1 LLYWYKKIQI
11 LTQLGEQA
19 MARVKE
25 KGSKIRRRGARRGR
39 TRRTRRTRRKKRGAK
54 RQASK
59 ARGEKRGKRRRA
71 HRTVSHPQK
80 AMGEKKKKKKKK
92 MKSAQG
98 VRRR

>member
-1 LLYWYKKIQI
+1 MLYWYKKIQI

-25 KGSKIRRRGARRGR
+25 KGSKIRKRGARRG
-39 TRRTRRTRRKKRGAK
+39 RTRRTRRKKRGAK

-59 ARGEKRGKRRRA
+59 ARGEKREKRRRA
-71 HRTVSHPQK
+71 HRTVSHPQT
-80 AMGEKKKKKKKK
+80 AIGEKKKKKKKK